1 MTLSQTSLR
10 AKPVIWKCVPSTGSF
25 STNQPRFETEKK
37 AFVFGNEAVL
47 PQFQPL
53 TLSRFLLENFL
64 ALSLRL
70 RVETEVAFV
79 RIK

>member
-1 MTLSQTSLR
+1 MKQR
-10 AKPVIWKCVPSTGSF
+10 K
-25 STNQPRFETEKK
+25 RR
-37 AFVFGNEAVL
+37 VFGNEAVL